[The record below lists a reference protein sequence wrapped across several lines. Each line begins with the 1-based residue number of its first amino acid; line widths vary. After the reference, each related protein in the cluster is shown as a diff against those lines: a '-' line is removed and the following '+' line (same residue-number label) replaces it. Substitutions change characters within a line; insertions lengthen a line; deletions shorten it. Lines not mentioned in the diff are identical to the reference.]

1 LLTRQDSAELFALLA
16 AAYPKEP
23 MTAAQ
28 MALYEAFW
36 ADSPVE
42 VVRAAVV
49 RHIAQ
54 SPWFPRISELLA
66 LIHEGDALDADAAWA
81 EVQRQIRAVGYYGQ
95 PTWSHPA
102 IAAAVEA
109 LGWDTLCRSTN
120 PEADR
125 AHSVR
130 FYAMAQK
137 REQARRQ
144 WAALPERV
152 RQALV
157 GAGIGTEP
165 ARRLVGA
172 QGGR

>member
-1 LLTRQDSAELFALLA
+1 VRRQDNLELFALLA

-23 MTAAQ
+23 MTEAQ
-28 MALYEAFW
+28 IALYEAFLM
-36 ADSPVE
+36 DYPGP
-42 VVRAAVV
+42 VVRAAVL

-66 LIHEGDALDADAAWA
+66 LIHEGDQLDADAAWA
-81 EVQRQIRAVGYYGQ
+81 EVQRQIRTVGYYGQ

-102 IAAAVEA
+102 IAAAVDA

-125 AHSVR
+125 AHFLR
-130 FYAMAQK
+130 FYALAQK
-137 REQARRQ
+137 REQARQQ

-152 RQALV
+152 RRAIT
-157 GAGIGTEP
+157 GAGIGLT
-165 ARRLVGA
+165 AS
-172 QGGR
+172 QGRV